1 MIFIFS
7 LSLPGNIFVLKN
19 LLGYIFA
26 FRFGNPVSY
35 EREGVEPA
43 GDADK
48 GECGIRIKNIDFKH
62 IGEWRC
68 VLIRQSLSGLG
79 SEIAEKRITLVAES
93 SRLRKE
99 DLNEPR
105 LLGFKRNVVIASPP
119 PKEFEGNA

>member
-1 MIFIFS
+1 M
-7 LSLPGNIFVLKN
+7 
-19 LLGYIFA
+19 
-26 FRFGNPVSY
+26 SY

-48 GECGIRIKNIDFKH
+48 GECGIRIKDIDFKH

-105 LLGFKRNVVIASPP
+105 LLGFKRNVFSLLPHP
-119 PKEFEGNA
+119 QRNLKEMPEISFIFLQARQGCPIDFERNNDTHRGQE